1 MAIGTESA
9 MTNQMTNR
17 AQIRHVVWDWN
28 GTLFDDQRLVTAATN
43 ASLLAVGGSLLDG
56 ERYRD
61 LYRRPLQDFYFS
73 MVGRPYSA
81 SEWELID
88 SAFART
94 YADGIGTCGLTAD
107 ALVAMDSW
115 APQGQSLLSMY
126 DHDKLVP
133 LVDSLGLAARLNRV
147 DGRPA
152 ARDYGP
158 KAKYLATHLTHL
170 QELDPSLL
178 VDQIALVGDCVDDA
192 LAALEVGAT
201 AVLYT
206 GGSSSRANLEAAG
219 LGLPIVDTLT
229 EAVALLR
236 AGRAA

>member
-1 MAIGTESA
+1 
-9 MTNQMTNR
+9 MTTDR
-17 AQIRHVVWDWN
+17 ETPRIRHVVWDWN

-43 ASLLAVGGSLLDG
+43 ASLQAVGCGLLDE

-73 MVGRPYSA
+73 MVGRAYSA
-81 SEWELID
+81 AEWELID
-88 SAFART
+88 AAFAAT
-94 YADGIGTCGLTAD
+94 YAAGLGGCGLTAD
-107 ALVAMDSW
+107 ALVALDSW

-133 LVDSLGLAARLNRV
+133 LVDGLGLNTRLNRV

-158 KAKYLATHLTHL
+158 KAKYLSAHLTRL
-170 QELDPSLL
+170 QERDPNLS
-178 VDQIALVGDCVDDA
+178 VDQVALVGDCVDDA

-206 GGSSSRANLEAAG
+206 GGSSSRTNLEAAG

-236 AGRAA
+236 GGSLG

>member
-1 MAIGTESA
+1 MAIDMEPA
-9 MTNQMTNR
+9 MIDG

-43 ASLLAVGGSLLDG
+43 ASLRAVGCALMD
-56 ERYRD
+56 EEHYRD
-61 LYRRPLQDFYFS
+61 LYRRPLQEFYFS
-73 MVGRPYSA
+73 LSGRPYSA
-81 SEWELID
+81 AEWELID
-88 SAFART
+88 SAFAQT
-94 YADGIGTCGLTAD
+94 YADGIGTCGLTVD

-133 LVDSLGLAARLNRV
+133 LVDSLGLGARLNRV

-152 ARDYGP
+152 ARDYGT
-158 KAKYLATHLTHL
+158 KAKYLTAHLTRL
-170 QELDPSLL
+170 QDLDPGLS
-178 VDQIALVGDCVDDA
+178 VGQVALVGDCVDDA

-206 GGSSSRANLEAAG
+206 GGSSSRTNLEAAK

-236 AGRAA
+236 AGRAG